1 MSPLLEFY
9 LTAYFFSS
17 FQIFLSIFLAF
28 LIIKPGAIQWKMKG
42 LKLEPYGTQAVF
54 IHLVTCSSFFFQTSF
69 SQTVI
74 DPRILSSASR
84 VEKMVHLDSV
94 IRFTAK
100 EARLFWP
107 IYNQYMWRW
116 EKLMGDRINFIQNNI
131 EEQEDAHPRKKELM
145 RKLFKN
151 DMALTKL
158 QKKYYSR
165 FRKALSP
172 PKANKFM
179 QIEYETQNRIR
190 IMEQSIYFL

>member
-1 MSPLLEFY
+1 MEHRRFLFILL
-9 LTAYFFSS
+9 
-17 FQIFLSIFLAF
+17 LAA
-28 LIIKPGAIQWKMKG
+28 P
-42 LKLEPYGTQAVF
+42 
-54 IHLVTCSSFFFQTSF
+54 FFQTSF

-131 EEQEDAHPRKKELM
+131 EEQEATPVKAVSLRFCPLQLRNSKIPTSARKFFIIRWL
-145 RKLFKN
+145 RTNLF
-151 DMALTKL
+151 
-158 QKKYYSR
+158 
-165 FRKALSP
+165 
-172 PKANKFM
+172 
-179 QIEYETQNRIR
+179 IERTV
-190 IMEQSIYFL
+190 